1 MKNEFGTYLEFLR
14 RKYKITL
21 RKLSDMTGISYTH
34 ISNVENGNR
43 KPPSIKTLNMIATAL
58 GVSSEEK
65 EQLIYLSVKQNGL
78 PEDVV
83 DYMLNNTA
91 SIIAVKAA
99 QELGYNNTSWGK
111 LIEYIKSER
120 LK

>member
-21 RKLSDMTGISYTH
+21 RKLSDMTGISHTH
-34 ISNVENGNR
+34 ISNIENGNR
-43 KPPSIKTLNMIATAL
+43 NPPNIKNLLRIATAL
-58 GVSSEEK
+58 GVSGAEK

-78 PEDVV
+78 PEDIV

-91 SIIAVKAA
+91 SIITIKAA
-99 QELGYNNTSWGK
+99 QELGYNNSSWEK
-111 LIEYIKSER
+111 LLEYMKA
-120 LK
+120 KG